1 MKTIRNGVFETNS
14 SSCHVLTLL
23 TNEEREDLLN
33 KKAILHIIPGDDYGP
48 EYELLS
54 DVLNYDQFVKVVFD
68 ELFADKELKKYR
80 KQNEKPIK
88 AIVKQFWNDIVEDQE
103 HSCIPQDLTS
113 GNVYFERRYERMEE
127 WNKIQGENV
136 ARRLSRHL
144 QFLIPTYTYEYLL
157 KNMAVKQVNHNAIY
171 AVSWEKEY

>member
-23 TNEEREDLLN
+23 TLEEREELLN
-33 KKAILHIIPGDDYGP
+33 KKAILHIIPGAGYGP
-48 EYELLS
+48 EDDLTS
-54 DVLNYDQFVKVVFD
+54 DVLNYDQFVQVVFD
-68 ELFADKELKKYR
+68 ELFADKELKQYR

-88 AIVKQFWNDIVEDQE
+88 AIVKQFWKDIVEDQE
-103 HSCIPQDLTS
+103 HSFIPQKSTT
-113 GNVYFERRYERMEE
+113 GNDYFERRYESMAE
-127 WNKIQGENV
+127 WNDINNEKV

-144 QFLIPTYTYEYLL
+144 QFLIPDYTYEYLL
-157 KNMAVKQVNHNAIY
+157 ENMAVKHINHNTVY